1 MKKPIIGLIPLV
13 DAGRDSFWM
22 LPGYLNGIAAA
33 GGIGVML
40 PLTAQDTDLEEILSR
55 FDGFLFT
62 GGHDVDPAIYG
73 QVPTEL
79 CGELAPGRD
88 AMEPKLLRGALKRG
102 KPVFGICRG
111 LQLMNAVLGG
121 TLYQDI
127 AAQFPSQTSHR
138 MAAPYG
144 RAEHEVDIVPG
155 SPFAV
160 WGMPEKIGVNS
171 CHHQG
176 IRDLAPDFRP
186 MAVAPDGLIEAAY
199 LPESPFC
206 CAVQWH
212 PEFFPTEH
220 EISALL
226 FRKFVEACA
235 ETREN
240 KEQTK

>member
-1 MKKPIIGLIPLV
+1 MKKPVIALIPLV
-13 DAGRDSFWM
+13 DAGRDSLWM
-22 LPGYLNGIAAA
+22 LPGYLNGISAA

-40 PLTAQDTDLEEILSR
+40 PLTDNDGDMEEILSR

-62 GGHDVDPAIYG
+62 GGHDVDPKIYG
-73 QVPTEL
+73 QEQTEL

-88 AMEPKLLRGALKRG
+88 TMEPKLLLRALEMN

-127 AAQFPSQTSHR
+127 PVQFPSQTNHR

-144 RAEHEVDIVPG
+144 RAEHTVQILPG
-155 SPFAV
+155 TPFAAL
-160 WGMPEKIGVNS
+160 GIPETIGVNS

-176 IRDLAPDFRP
+176 ILALSPKMEP
-186 MAVAPDGLIEAAY
+186 MAVAPDGLIEAAHI
-199 LPESPFC
+199 PGKNFA

-212 PEFFPTEH
+212 PEFFPVEDPVSR
-220 EISALL
+220 II
-226 FRKFVEACA
+226 FRAFVEAC
-235 ETREN
+235 R
-240 KEQTK
+240 

>member
-1 MKKPIIGLIPLV
+1 MKKPVIALIPLV
-13 DAGRDSFWM
+13 DEGRDSFWM

-40 PLTAQDTDLEEILSR
+40 PLTDGEEDLREILSR

-73 QVPTEL
+73 REKTEL
-79 CGELAPGRD
+79 CGDLAPGRD
-88 AMEPKLLRGALKRG
+88 AMEPKLLEMALDAG

-127 AAQFPSQTSHR
+127 PKQFASATNHR

-144 RAEHEVDIVPG
+144 RPEHTVSILPET
-155 SPFAV
+155 PFA
-160 WGMPEKIGVNS
+160 WLGIPETIGVNS

-176 IRDLAPDFRP
+176 IEHLAPRMAP
-186 MAVAPDGLIEAAY
+186 MAVAPDGLIEAAFV
-199 LPESPFC
+199 PGQRFA

-212 PEFFPTEH
+212 PEFFPVDDPVSRM
-220 EISALL
+220 I
-226 FRKFVEACA
+226 FRSFVEAS
-235 ETREN
+235 R
-240 KEQTK
+240 